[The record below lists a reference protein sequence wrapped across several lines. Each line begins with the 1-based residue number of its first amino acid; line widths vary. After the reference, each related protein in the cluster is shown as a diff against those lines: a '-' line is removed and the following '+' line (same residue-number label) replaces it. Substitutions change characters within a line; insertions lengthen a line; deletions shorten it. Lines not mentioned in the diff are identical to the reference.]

1 MEGDRQGV
9 GTDKEGGE
17 RVKGGTQ
24 GGGQT
29 GREDTGRGD
38 TGRGDRQGEGMDRE
52 GIQTRRGY
60 EQGGDTDRMRGGRR
74 SWNRGW
80 GGGFAVVR
88 ASSRVVVV
96 VGARCALSF
105 EGGDGRSVMVVR
117 ERGAIIRG
125 WEGCRCPCELEGV
138 GRGGRSLGAVV
149 RGSRVVGWV
158 FGCGPW
164 DLDFVLAMERARG
177 HSPKERRQRTTIY
190 YRRSSSGCH
199 VAIGT

>member
-38 TGRGDRQGEGMDRE
+38 TGRGDRQGGGMDRE

-60 EQGGDTDRMRGGRR
+60 EQGGDTDKEGVLTGRGYRQDEGGP
-74 SWNRGW
+74 SFVESW
-80 GGGFAVVR
+80 GGGGSPSSARARGWWLWWALVARCRLRVVMGVRSWLFVRGGPSFVGGKVVVVR
-88 ASSRVVVV
+88 ASSRVLVV
-96 VGARCALSF
+96 VGARWL
-105 EGGDGRSVMVVR
+105 
-117 ERGAIIRG
+117 
-125 WEGCRCPCELEGV
+125 
-138 GRGGRSLGAVV
+138 V

-177 HSPKERRQRTTIY
+177 HSPKE
-190 YRRSSSGCH
+190 
-199 VAIGT
+199 